1 MEFQVEGVLYL
12 RLRVLL
18 IVINIHVSVQV
29 KETVWFSNNA
39 KKTQKPTK
47 YMYTM
52 QIFLLL
58 GFGEGGRSFVLL
70 KHAWNVYLLLMLF
83 GNRCKSWVLQMGL

>member
-1 MEFQVEGVLYL
+1 MEFQAEGVLYL

-18 IVINIHVSVQV
+18 IVINIHVSVHV

-39 KKTQKPTK
+39 KKKNPKK

-58 GFGEGGRSFVLL
+58 GFGEGGGGVL
-70 KHAWNVYLLLMLF
+70 F
-83 GNRCKSWVLQMGL
+83 C